1 MNTSPSSPARH
12 HIAVIGGSGLY
23 DLEGLENLDERFV
36 NTPFGAPS
44 DAIISGRLGATQ
56 LYFLPRH
63 GRGHRI
69 PPHRVPY
76 RANIYALKLLGARQI
91 VSVSAV
97 GSLREHLH
105 PGDFVFVDQMI
116 DRTSS
121 RASSFFDD
129 DGVVAHV
136 SCADP
141 VDESLARVL
150 AEAAVRTGASVHSG
164 GTYLCMEGPQFSTRA
179 ESHMYRAWGAD
190 VIGMTNLPEAKLA
203 REAEL
208 PYASVAMVTD
218 YDCWHE
224 EEEAVNVQQV
234 IAVLNKNVSHAR
246 AMLRAVHEWPDPALS
261 PASNALQNALLT
273 PAHAIS
279 ATAKEKL
286 SLFLEKY
293 VAQ

>member
-1 MNTSPSSPARH
+1 MSTSATSSVRH

-23 DLEGLENLDERFV
+23 DIPGLEDLDERFV

-44 DAIISGRLGATQ
+44 DAIVTGQLGSTR

-76 RANIYALKLLGARQI
+76 RANVYALKLLGAQQI

-105 PGDFVFVDQMI
+105 PGDFVLIDQMI

-121 RASSFFDD
+121 RASTFFDD

-141 VDESLARVL
+141 IDANLARTL
-150 AEAAVRTGASVHSG
+150 ADAVERAGAKVQRG

-203 REAEL
+203 REAEM

-224 EEEAVNVQQV
+224 EQEAVSIQQV
-234 IAVLNKNVSHAR
+234 IAVLNKNVMQAR
-246 AMLRAVHEWPDPALS
+246 EMLRAINAWPDPALS
-261 PASNALQNALLT
+261 PASTALQHALLT
-273 PAHAIS
+273 PPGAITG
-279 ATAKEKL
+279 AAKEKL
-286 SLFLEKY
+286 ALLLEKY
-293 VAQ
+293 LVP